1 MRPACSRPMC
11 EKDPNAFQGSAF
23 RVKAAR
29 LLCAGFA
36 VLVLALL
43 PALSRA
49 QGRPRPPS
57 PEARRVFDAF
67 ALLRRAAGQPPSPAD
82 RTVVLTDNELNAYIA
97 YRIKTEKSNALRD
110 LRLHIFPGNRVEG
123 LMFLDLSKIGAPSF
137 LKPALHFYFSGRLA
151 TQNARIKF
159 EVKSLYLGYQSV
171 PLFLLDVAF
180 FIASKTQKHGPAG
193 LADWYELPL
202 GLKDISTEAGR
213 VALHY

>member
-1 MRPACSRPMC
+1 M
-11 EKDPNAFQGSAF
+11 
-23 RVKAAR
+23 
-29 LLCAGFA
+29 A
-36 VLVLALL
+36 VLGIASRAKASVLLHSILAVVVLASFPVLG
-43 PALSRA
+43 RA
-49 QGRPRPPS
+49 QGGTRPPS
-57 PEARRVFDAF
+57 AEAQRVFDAF
-67 ALLRRAAGQPPSPAD
+67 ALLRRAATQPPAGKP
-82 RTVVLTDNELNAYIA
+82 RTIALTDTELNAYIA
-97 YRIKTEKSNALRD
+97 YRIKTEKSNALRE
-110 LRLHIFPGNRVEG
+110 LRLRIFPGNRVEG

-171 PLFLLDVAF
+171 PIFLLDVAF
-180 FIASKTQKHGPAG
+180 FIASKTQKHGPSG